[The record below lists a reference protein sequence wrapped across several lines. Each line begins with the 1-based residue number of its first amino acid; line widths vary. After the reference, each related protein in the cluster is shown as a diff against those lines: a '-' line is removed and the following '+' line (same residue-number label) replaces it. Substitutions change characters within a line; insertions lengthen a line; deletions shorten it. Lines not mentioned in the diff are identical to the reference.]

1 MQRLLDKIKRR
12 KTMPDT
18 RTQLIR
24 QFQQFQLEQYRT
36 NQANYA
42 ASSFYRADVNSRAV
56 AFSTAA
62 QVMNVP
68 LGTDTFVRAIISSDD
83 PRKGQ
88 SYEEA
93 ERILLE
99 ISRAN

>member
-1 MQRLLDKIKRR
+1 
-12 KTMPDT
+12 
-18 RTQLIR
+18 
-24 QFQQFQLEQYRT
+24 
-36 NQANYA
+36 
-42 ASSFYRADVNSRAV
+42 
-56 AFSTAA
+56 
-62 QVMNVP
+62 MNVP